1 MLGIGV
7 AILAGLMVLGGALWV
22 KPSKR
27 EQKIAVWRRDAIV
40 AGMQVRLKGMDAEPK
55 HSGIREDV
63 SGVSYIAH
71 NMELHKKPLQE
82 WAVVQSD
89 GWYQDDLPAGWAWYG
104 HKPESA
110 EYRQHVA
117 SLLEQ
122 SPYPLVGLER
132 TMNFVR
138 FVWKENGDT
147 FDAAVL
153 KGYLMQLQASL

>member
-1 MLGIGV
+1 MLGIGIG
-7 AILAGLMVLGGALWV
+7 ILAALMVVGGALWI
-22 KPSKR
+22 KPSRR
-27 EQKIAVWRRDAIV
+27 EQKLAVWRRDAIV

-55 HSGIREDV
+55 NTGIREDV
-63 SGVSYIAH
+63 LGVSYILH
-71 NMELHKKPLQE
+71 NMDLHKKPQQE
-82 WAVVQSD
+82 WAVVQAE
-89 GWYQDDLPAGWAWYG
+89 GWYNDDLPAGWAWYG
-104 HKPESA
+104 HKPDSES
-110 EYRQHVA
+110 YRQHIA

-153 KGYLMQLQASL
+153 KQYLAGLQVSA